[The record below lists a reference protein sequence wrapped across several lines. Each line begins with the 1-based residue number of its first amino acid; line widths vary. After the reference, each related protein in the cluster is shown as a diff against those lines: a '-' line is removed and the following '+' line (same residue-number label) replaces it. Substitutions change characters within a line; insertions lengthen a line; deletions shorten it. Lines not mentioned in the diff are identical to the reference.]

1 MTETLL
7 LQRAQALKL
16 YGLIAHWNE
25 VEVSDWITKI
35 IDWEEAER
43 SNRGLQRRIIKAHLG
58 RFKPLIDFDWQWPKK
73 CDRMAIENLLELDF
87 IKENTNII
95 LCGPNGVG
103 KTTLAKNIAY
113 HAVCR
118 GHTALFITAS
128 EMLNELTALGKD
140 ISLNRRFRYYMQ
152 PSILVIDELGY
163 LSYSNRH
170 ADLLFEI
177 ISRRYEKKSTIVT
190 TNKAFNEWGTIFP
203 NAACVTSLIDRL
215 VHNAEIIN
223 IEADSFRVKESK
235 EKNIARDKKRKKQ

>member
-1 MTETLL
+1 MKDTLL

-25 VEVSDWITKI
+25 VEVSDWITRV

-43 SNRGLQRRIIKAHLG
+43 SNRGLQRRIVKAHLG

-73 CDRMAIENLLELDF
+73 CDRMVIENLLELDF

-177 ISRRYEKKSTIVT
+177 I
-190 TNKAFNEWGTIFP
+190 
-203 NAACVTSLIDRL
+203 
-215 VHNAEIIN
+215 
-223 IEADSFRVKESK
+223 EAGILHD
-235 EKNIARDKKRKKQ
+235 